1 MGSIYEN
8 RNMLNLETQNVE
20 KHVVTFGKVQTYV
33 YNKQKISVRKRI
45 QGFLDSD
52 LTIIKDENLML
63 LIKNESFNVPI

>member
-20 KHVVTFGKVQTYV
+20 KHVVTFGKVQIYV